1 MADFVN
7 LRKLDYSTA
16 MSEKLHISL
25 SPGQFAWIK
34 ARKEEGFATASDV
47 VRDLI
52 RRQQKKERAVLAVA
66 FEKLQCD
73 GSRHSEPV
81 EAIMKVVTRVKKQ
94 RRETNHHSCFFG
106 ASAGNNRDPG
116 KLEHFG

>member
-52 RRQQKKERAVLAVA
+52 RRQQEMERAALGIA
-66 FEKLQCD
+66 FEKLQGD
-73 GSRHSEPV
+73 GSPHPEPV
-81 EAIMKVVTRVKKQ
+81 AEIMKVVTRVKKE
-94 RRETNHHSCFFG
+94 RRETKRRS
-106 ASAGNNRDPG
+106 
-116 KLEHFG
+116 